1 MEDSEVRLARTG
13 NHLTLITIVA
23 AISVILLACSVAA
36 FWVVFERHTS
46 FSPTIIGIIEV
57 VAIIGQASVLG
68 ITLFA
73 ATSARRKP
81 LRSSNPPQIEHLRI
95 TAD

>member
-13 NHLTLITIVA
+13 NHLTLITIVT
-23 AISVILLACSVAA
+23 AISAILLICSVAA
-36 FWVVFERHTS
+36 FWVVFERHTP

-57 VAIIGQASVLG
+57 VAIVGQAIVLG

-73 ATSARRKP
+73 ATFAWRKP
-81 LRSSNPPQIEHLRI
+81 LR
-95 TAD
+95 